1 MIAVVL
7 IVIFW
12 GVIVCHCNNQD
23 DTDGSLSMED
33 REAFVLKNVVVKKAL
48 KMQNNPKIAGLS
60 TQTDSD
66 PPGDDIEERQDSY
79 YCKKP
84 EKMNKND
91 RPSEACKK
99 DDILVDSLHEE
110 LRSAHHNILDD
121 DNSNSS
127 SMYSPKHCAICIQKY
142 KDGDDI
148 CWSRNDKCHHVYHL
162 NCMVEW
168 LMRHDDCPMCRQLFL
183 QSTTSRDENCGECP
197 N

>member
-1 MIAVVL
+1 
-7 IVIFW
+7 
-12 GVIVCHCNNQD
+12 
-23 DTDGSLSMED
+23 MED

-48 KMQNNPKIAGLS
+48 KMQNNPKIAGLLS
-60 TQTDSD
+60 SQTNSD

-84 EKMNKND
+84 ENMNKND

-99 DDILVDSLHEE
+99 DDILVDSSHEE

-121 DNSNSS
+121 TI
-127 SMYSPKHCAICIQKY
+127 YSPKSCAICIQKY

-168 LMRHDDCPMCRQLFL
+168 LMRHDDCPMCRQVFL
-183 QSTTSRDENCGECP
+183 PRQSTSRDENCGAIDMTAI
-197 N
+197 